1 MRSTSSTDTS
11 NRERTMLR
19 VAIDGP
25 GGTGKSTI
33 AKAVAERFGIEYIDT
48 GAMYRALGLKSKR
61 LAVDPADESEVRTM
75 LDDTVIDFSGGRT
88 MLDGEDV
95 SGLIR
100 TGEISM
106 AASDISKLAIV
117 RAKVDEV
124 SRHLAATKD
133 VVMEG
138 RDIGTTVIPD
148 AEVKIFM
155 TASPEIRAKRRY
167 DQLIEA
173 GKEADYDQIYKETME
188 RDYQDSHR
196 EVSPLRQAEDA
207 VLLDTSDLTL
217 EGSIDAVARIITEKT
232 QK

>member
-1 MRSTSSTDTS
+1 
-11 NRERTMLR
+11 MLR

-33 AKAVAERFGIEYIDT
+33 AKAVASAFGIEYIDT
-48 GAMYRALGLKSKR
+48 GAMYRALGLKAKR
-61 LAVDPADESEVRTM
+61 EGVDAADEAAVKDM
-75 LDDTVIDFSGGRT
+75 LADTVIDFVSGAT

-100 TGEISM
+100 TNEISM
-106 AASDISKLAIV
+106 AASNISKLAIV

-138 RDIGTTVIPD
+138 RDIGATVIPD

-155 TASPEIRAKRRY
+155 TAAPDVRAKRRY
-167 DQLIEA
+167 EQLIAA
-173 GKEADYDQIYKETME
+173 GKEADYDSIFKEIQE

-196 EVSPLRQAEDA
+196 EVSPLRAADDA
-207 VLLDTSDLTL
+207 VFLDTSGMDI
-217 EGSIDAVARIITEKT
+217 EENIEAVARIITEKT
-232 QK
+232 GREPK

>member
-1 MRSTSSTDTS
+1 
-11 NRERTMLR
+11 MLR

-25 GGTGKSTI
+25 SGTGKSTI
-33 AKAVAERFGIEYIDT
+33 AKAAAVRFGLEYIDT
-48 GAMYRALGLKSKR
+48 GAMYRALGLKAR
-61 LAVDPADESEVRTM
+61 RTGVDEFNEDEVREM
-75 LDDTVIDFSGGRT
+75 LDVTSIDFNRGAT

-100 TGEISM
+100 TNEISM
-106 AASDISKLAIV
+106 AASNISKLAIV

-124 SRHLAATKD
+124 SRHLATTKD

-155 TASPEIRAKRRY
+155 TASPEIRAERRY
-167 DQLIEA
+167 KQLLEA
-173 GKEADYDQIYKETME
+173 GKEADYDQILKEVQE

-196 EVSPLRQAEDA
+196 EVSPLRQADDA
-207 VLLDTSDLTL
+207 VFLDTSNLNI
-217 EGSIDAVARIITEKT
+217 EEVVDAVADIIADKT
-232 QK
+232 GRRG

>member
-1 MRSTSSTDTS
+1 
-11 NRERTMLR
+11 MLR

-33 AKAVAERFGIEYIDT
+33 AKAVASRFGLEYIDT
-48 GAMYRALGLKSKR
+48 GAMYRALGLKALR
-61 LAVDPADESEVRTM
+61 NGVDAADEDAVRAM
-75 LDDTVIDFSGGRT
+75 LDDTVIDFVSGQT
-88 MLDGEDV
+88 MLDDEDV

-100 TGEISM
+100 TNEISM
-106 AASDISKLAIV
+106 AASNISKLAIV

-124 SRHLAATKD
+124 SRHLAAIKD

-138 RDIGTTVIPD
+138 RDIGSTVIPD

-155 TASPEIRAKRRY
+155 TASPEIRATRRY
-167 DQLIEA
+167 EQLLAA
-173 GKEADYDQIYKETME
+173 GKEADYDKIFKEIQE

-207 VLLDTSDLTL
+207 VYLDTSDMSI
-217 EGSIDAVARIITEKT
+217 EENIDAVADIITEKT
-232 QK
+232 GCTA

>member
-1 MRSTSSTDTS
+1 
-11 NRERTMLR
+11 MLR

-33 AKAVAERFGIEYIDT
+33 AKAVADRFGLEYIDT
-48 GAMYRALGLKSKR
+48 GAMYRALGLKALR
-61 LAVDPADESEVRTM
+61 NGVDAADEEAVRDM
-75 LDDTVIDFSGGRT
+75 LAETTIDFVSGHT
-88 MLDGEDV
+88 HLDGEDV

-100 TGEISM
+100 TNEISM
-106 AASDISKLAIV
+106 AASNISKLAIV

-124 SRHLAATKD
+124 SRFLASTKD

-138 RDIGTTVIPD
+138 RDIGSTVIPD

-167 DQLIEA
+167 DQLLAA
-173 GKEADYDQIYKETME
+173 GKEADYDKIFTETQQ

-196 EVSPLRQAEDA
+196 AVSPLRQAEDA
-207 VLLDTSDLTL
+207 VLLDTSDMTI
-217 EGSIDAVARIITEKT
+217 EENIDAVADIIADKT
-232 QK
+232 GRRA

>member
-1 MRSTSSTDTS
+1 
-11 NRERTMLR
+11 MLR

-33 AKAVAERFGIEYIDT
+33 AKAVAVRFGLEYIDT
-48 GAMYRALGLKSKR
+48 GAMYRALGLKALRNDVPAEDENAVKAM
-61 LAVDPADESEVRTM
+61 LA
-75 LDDTVIDFSGGRT
+75 DTVIDFAGGKT

-100 TGEISM
+100 TNEISM
-106 AASDISKLAIV
+106 AASNISKLAIV

-124 SRHLAATKD
+124 SRFLASTKD

-155 TASPEIRAKRRY
+155 TAAPEVRAKRRY
-167 DQLIEA
+167 DQLREA
-173 GKEADYDQIYKETME
+173 GKEADYDKIYNEIQQ

-196 EVSPLRQAEDA
+196 EVSPLRQADDA
-207 VLLDTSDLTL
+207 VFLDTSDMSIA
-217 EGSIDAVARIITEKT
+217 ENIDAVADIITEKT
-232 QK
+232 GRNA

>member
-1 MRSTSSTDTS
+1 
-11 NRERTMLR
+11 MLR

-25 GGTGKSTI
+25 SGTGKSTI
-33 AKAVAERFGIEYIDT
+33 AKATAARFGIEYIDT
-48 GAMYRALGLKSKR
+48 GAMYRALGLKAR
-61 LAVDPADESEVRTM
+61 RTGVDEFDEDAVREMLACTS
-75 LDDTVIDFSGGRT
+75 IDFMGGCT

-100 TGEISM
+100 TNEISM
-106 AASDISKLAIV
+106 SASNISKLAIV

-124 SRHLAATKD
+124 SRYLAATKD

-155 TASPEIRAKRRY
+155 TASPEIRAERRY
-167 DQLIEA
+167 RQLLDA
-173 GKEADYDQIYKETME
+173 GKEADYDTIYKEVQE

-196 EVSPLRQAEDA
+196 EVSPLRQADDA
-207 VLLDTSDLTL
+207 VLLDTSELNI
-217 EGSIDAVARIITEKT
+217 EEVVDAVAGIITEKT
-232 QK
+232 GRTA

>member
-1 MRSTSSTDTS
+1 
-11 NRERTMLR
+11 MLR

-33 AKAVAERFGIEYIDT
+33 AKAVAERLGLEYIDT
-48 GAMYRALGLKSKR
+48 GAMYRSIALKSIR
-61 LAVDPADESEVRTM
+61 TGVDAEDEPAVVDMLAN
-75 LDDTVIDFSGGRT
+75 TVIDFEDNRVY
-88 MLDGEDV
+88 LDGEDV

-106 AASDISKLAIV
+106 AASTISKLGPV

-124 SRHLAATKD
+124 SRRLASTKN

-138 RDIGTTVIPD
+138 RDIGTAVIPD

-155 TASPEIRAKRRY
+155 TADSAIRARRRY
-167 DQLIEA
+167 NQLLEQGKPADLEEIKADIE
-173 GKEADYDQIYKETME
+173 K

-196 EVSPLRQAEDA
+196 EINPLKQADDA
-207 VLLDTSDLTL
+207 VFMDTSDMSI
-217 EGSIDAVARIITEKT
+217 EENIDAVCELIANKT
-232 QK
+232 GADV

>member
-1 MRSTSSTDTS
+1 
-11 NRERTMLR
+11 MLR

-33 AKAVAERFGIEYIDT
+33 AKAVASRFGLEYIDT
-48 GAMYRALGLKSKR
+48 GAMYRALGLKALR
-61 LAVDPADESEVRTM
+61 NGVPAEDENAVKAM
-75 LDDTVIDFSGGRT
+75 LDETVIDFAGGKT
-88 MLDGEDV
+88 MLDGENV

-100 TGEISM
+100 TNEISM
-106 AASDISKLAIV
+106 AASNISKLAIV

-124 SRHLAATKD
+124 SRFLASTKD

-138 RDIGTTVIPD
+138 RDIGSTVIPD

-155 TASPEIRAKRRY
+155 TAAPEVRAKRRY
-167 DQLIEA
+167 DQLKEA
-173 GKEADYDQIYKETME
+173 GKEADYDKIFNEIQQ

-207 VLLDTSDLTL
+207 VYLDTSDMTI
-217 EGSIDAVARIITEKT
+217 EENIDAVADIITEKT
-232 QK
+232 GRAV

>member
-1 MRSTSSTDTS
+1 
-11 NRERTMLR
+11 MLR

-33 AKAVAERFGIEYIDT
+33 AKAVASRFGLEYIDT
-48 GAMYRALGLKSKR
+48 GAMYRALGLKARRNGVNEGVEEDVRKM
-61 LAVDPADESEVRTM
+61 LA
-75 LDDTVIDFSGGRT
+75 DTSIDFVSGRT
-88 MLDGEDV
+88 LLDGEDV

-100 TGEISM
+100 TNEISM
-106 AASDISKLAIV
+106 AASNISKLAIV

-124 SRHLAATKD
+124 SRYLAATKD

-167 DQLIEA
+167 EQLLAA
-173 GKEADYDQIYKETME
+173 GKEADYGTIFNEIQT
-188 RDYQDSHR
+188 RDHQDSHR
-196 EVSPLRQAEDA
+196 EVSPLRAADDA
-207 VLLDTSDLTL
+207 VFLDTSDMSI
-217 EGSIDAVARIITEKT
+217 EENIDAVADIITAKT
-232 QK
+232 GRRA

>member
-1 MRSTSSTDTS
+1 
-11 NRERTMLR
+11 MLR

-33 AKAVAERFGIEYIDT
+33 AKAVASRFGLEYIDT
-48 GAMYRALGLKSKR
+48 GAMYRALGLKALR
-61 LAVDPADESEVRTM
+61 NGVPAEDENAVRTM
-75 LDDTVIDFSGGRT
+75 LDETVIDFAGGKT

-100 TGEISM
+100 TNEISM
-106 AASDISKLAIV
+106 AASNISKLAIV

-124 SRHLAATKD
+124 SRFLASTKD

-138 RDIGTTVIPD
+138 RDIGSTVIPD

-155 TASPEIRAKRRY
+155 TAAPEVRAKRRY
-167 DQLIEA
+167 DQLKEA
-173 GKEADYDQIYKETME
+173 GKEADYDKIFNEIQQ

-207 VLLDTSDLTL
+207 VYLDTSDMTI
-217 EGSIDAVARIITEKT
+217 EENIDVVADIITEKT
-232 QK
+232 GRAV

>member
-1 MRSTSSTDTS
+1 
-11 NRERTMLR
+11 MLR

-25 GGTGKSTI
+25 SGTGKSTI
-33 AKAVAERFGIEYIDT
+33 AKAIAVRFGLEYIDT
-48 GAMYRALGLKSKR
+48 GAMYRALGLKARRTGVDEFSEE
-61 LAVDPADESEVRTM
+61 AVRAM
-75 LDDTVIDFSGGRT
+75 LDVSSIDFSGGCT

-100 TGEISM
+100 TNEISM
-106 AASDISKLAIV
+106 AASNISKLAIV

-124 SRHLAATKD
+124 SRYLAATKD

-155 TASPEIRAKRRY
+155 TASPEVRARRRY
-167 DQLIEA
+167 EQLLAA
-173 GKEADYDQIYKETME
+173 GRDADYDKIFEEVQA

-207 VLLDTSDLTL
+207 VFLDTSDIDIEETV
-217 EGSIDAVARIITEKT
+217 DAVAEIITRKT
-232 QK
+232 GRSA

>member
-1 MRSTSSTDTS
+1 
-11 NRERTMLR
+11 MLR

-25 GGTGKSTI
+25 SGTGKSTI
-33 AKAVAERFGIEYIDT
+33 AKAVAVRFGLEYIDT
-48 GAMYRALGLKSKR
+48 GAMYRALGLKAR
-61 LAVDPADESEVRTM
+61 RTGVDEFNEDAVREL
-75 LDDTVIDFSGGRT
+75 LDITSIDFNGGAT

-100 TGEISM
+100 TNEISM
-106 AASDISKLAIV
+106 AASNISKLAIV

-155 TASPEIRAKRRY
+155 TASPEIRAERRY
-167 DQLIEA
+167 KQLLEA
-173 GKEADYDQIYKETME
+173 GKEADYDQILKEVQE

-207 VLLDTSDLTL
+207 VFLDTSDLNI
-217 EGSIDAVARIITEKT
+217 EEVVDAVAGIITEKT
-232 QK
+232 GRTA

>member
-1 MRSTSSTDTS
+1 
-11 NRERTMLR
+11 MLR

-33 AKAVAERFGIEYIDT
+33 AKAVAVRFGLEYIDT
-48 GAMYRALGLKSKR
+48 GAMYRALGLKALRNDVPAEDENAVKAM
-61 LAVDPADESEVRTM
+61 LA
-75 LDDTVIDFSGGRT
+75 DTVIDFAGGKT

-100 TGEISM
+100 TNEISM
-106 AASDISKLAIV
+106 AASNISKLAIV

-124 SRHLAATKD
+124 SRFLASTKD

-138 RDIGTTVIPD
+138 RDIGSTVIPD

-155 TASPEIRAKRRY
+155 TAASEVRAKRRY
-167 DQLIEA
+167 DQLREA
-173 GKEADYDQIYKETME
+173 GKEADYDKIYNEIQQ

-196 EVSPLRQAEDA
+196 EVSPLRQADDA
-207 VLLDTSDLTL
+207 VFLDTSDMSI
-217 EGSIDAVARIITEKT
+217 EENIDAVADIIAEKT
-232 QK
+232 GRKA

>member
-1 MRSTSSTDTS
+1 
-11 NRERTMLR
+11 MLR

-33 AKAVAERFGIEYIDT
+33 SKAVAHSFGIEYIDT
-48 GAMYRALGLKSKR
+48 GAMYRALGLKAKR
-61 LAVDPADESEVRTM
+61 NGVDPVDESAVREM
-75 LDDTVIDFSGGRT
+75 LDATVIDFVGGNT

-100 TGEISM
+100 TNEISM

-124 SRHLAATKD
+124 SRYLASVKD

-138 RDIGTTVIPD
+138 RDIGSTVIPD

-155 TASPEIRAKRRY
+155 TASPETRARRRY
-167 DQLIEA
+167 EQLLDA
-173 GKEADYDQIYKETME
+173 GKEADYDTIFKEIQE
-188 RDYQDSHR
+188 RDYKDSHR

-207 VLLDTSDLTL
+207 VLLDTSDMTI
-217 EGSIDAVARIITEKT
+217 EENIEAVADIITEKT
-232 QK
+232 GRATVR